1 MFRRLFGGVHRQ
13 LQVTATLGHRWTAAA
28 SCPHFLGFVK
38 PYSVSS
44 VGADDP
50 SPLIAS
56 SLARSCW
63 LSDRAA
69 FSISKK
75 VQLDALDKA
84 LSVLALLKDYGFDDA
99 HLVRLVDHL
108 PRVLS
113 MDVEKTLKPKLEF
126 YCGISLVGTPFPEI
140 LSANPWLLT
149 TTVLPKLDA
158 LRAYDMPD
166 DVILVLL
173 TRYGYALLTDTA
185 RFNEAFDK
193 IKKMGICLKKT
204 TFARAL
210 GLLAILPKKWEEK
223 VENLR
228 GLGWSQ
234 DHVLEAFAKQ
244 PHVAMVSTEK
254 TRKIVKFL
262 EEKLGW
268 TPEDIVK
275 YPTVLTLSLEKRMMP
290 RYVVLSILRHKGL
303 IKTGFTGKHFVISSN
318 KFQMEFV
325 TEYQDKAPEIVEA
338 Y

>member
-1 MFRRLFGGVHRQ
+1 M
-13 LQVTATLGHRWTAAA
+13 T
-28 SCPHFLGFVK
+28 
-38 PYSVSS
+38 
-44 VGADDP
+44 
-50 SPLIAS
+50 
-56 SLARSCW
+56 
-63 LSDRAA
+63 SDIR
-69 FSISKK
+69 
-75 VQLDALDKA
+75 
-84 LSVLALLKDYGFDDA
+84 
-99 HLVRLVDHL
+99 
-108 PRVLS
+108 
-113 MDVEKTLKPKLEF
+113 
-126 YCGISLVGTPFPEI
+126 
-140 LSANPWLLT
+140 